1 MVCATPRAGR
11 NVRAT
16 GILVRVG
23 AVVALAW
30 VTGFV
35 LFTATIPEATPISV
49 ATDGVVVLTGGPGR
63 LARGVTVMQ
72 AGSAQRMLVSGVDEA
87 VTRAE
92 IAAALDS
99 DGDGHSLDA
108 AARIANRRLLGSV
121 VDLGYSAVDTRS
133 NAAETTDWIAANRFR
148 SLRLVTSAWHM
159 RRAEL
164 ELRAQ
169 LPADIAIVTDAV
181 PNEPAAASVAREY
194 NKLLLRWVVLKLG
207 IAR

>member
-1 MVCATPRAGR
+1 MS
-11 NVRAT
+11 AT
-16 GILVRVG
+16 GLLVRVG
-23 AVVALAW
+23 AVAALVW
-30 VTGFV
+30 LTGFV
-35 LFTATIPEATPISV
+35 LFTATLPEATPLAV
-49 ATDGVVVLTGGPGR
+49 ATDAVVVLTGGPGR
-63 LARGVTVMQ
+63 LARGVAVMQ
-72 AGSAQRMLVSGVDEA
+72 AGSARRMLVSGVGEA

-92 IAAALDS
+92 LAATLDAGI
-99 DGDGHSLDA
+99 DGRSLDA
-108 AARIANRRLLGSV
+108 AARLANRRLLAAQ

-133 NAAETTDWIAANRFR
+133 NAAETTDWMAANNFK

-169 LPADIAIVTDAV
+169 LPADIAIITDAV
-181 PNEPAAASVAREY
+181 PNEPAATRVAREY

>member
-1 MVCATPRAGR
+1 MS
-11 NVRAT
+11 AT
-16 GILVRVG
+16 GLLVRVG
-23 AVVALAW
+23 AVAALVW
-30 VTGFV
+30 LTGFV
-35 LFTATIPEATPISV
+35 LFTATLPEATPLAV
-49 ATDGVVVLTGGPGR
+49 ATDAVVVLTGGPGR
-63 LARGVTVMQ
+63 LARGVAVMQ
-72 AGSAQRMLVSGVDEA
+72 AGSARRMLVSGVGEA

-92 IAAALDS
+92 LAATLDAGI
-99 DGDGHSLDA
+99 DGRSLDA
-108 AARIANRRLLGSV
+108 AARLANRRLLAAQ

-133 NAAETTDWIAANRFR
+133 NAAETTDWMAANNFK

-169 LPADIAIVTDAV
+169 LHADIAIVTDAV
-181 PNEPAAASVAREY
+181 PNEPAATRVAREY

>member
-1 MVCATPRAGR
+1 MS
-11 NVRAT
+11 AT
-16 GILVRVG
+16 GLIVRIG
-23 AVVALAW
+23 AVGALAW

-35 LFTATIPEATPISV
+35 LFTATLPDATPLAV

-63 LARGVTVMQ
+63 LARGVAVMQ
-72 AGSAQRMLVSGVDEA
+72 AGSAKRMLVSGVGEA
-87 VTRAE
+87 VTRAQ
-92 IAAALDS
+92 IAATLDS
-99 DGDGHSLDA
+99 DAEGHAIDA
-108 AARIANRRLLGSV
+108 AARIANRRLLAAQ
-121 VDLGYSAVDTRS
+121 VDLGYGAVDTRS
-133 NAAETTDWIAANRFR
+133 NAAETTEWADDHGFH

-169 LPADIAIVTDAV
+169 LPRSTVIITDAV
-181 PNEPAAASVAREY
+181 PIEPAAASVAREY

>member
-1 MVCATPRAGR
+1 MS
-11 NVRAT
+11 AT
-16 GILVRVG
+16 GLLVRVG
-23 AVVALAW
+23 AVAALVW
-30 VTGFV
+30 LTGFV
-35 LFTATIPEATPISV
+35 LFTATLPEATPLAV
-49 ATDGVVVLTGGPGR
+49 ATDAVVVLTGGPGR
-63 LARGVTVMQ
+63 LARGVAVMQ
-72 AGSAQRMLVSGVDEA
+72 AGSARRMLVSGVGEA

-92 IAAALDS
+92 LAATLD
-99 DGDGHSLDA
+99 DGADGRSLDA
-108 AARIANRRLLGSV
+108 AARLANRRLLAAQ

-133 NAAETTDWIAANRFR
+133 NAAETTDWMAANNFK

-169 LPADIAIVTDAV
+169 LPADIAIITDAV
-181 PNEPAAASVAREY
+181 PNEPAATRVAREY

>member
-1 MVCATPRAGR
+1 MSAGGLI
-11 NVRAT
+11 VRIAA
-16 GILVRVG
+16 VG
-23 AVVALAW
+23 ALAW

-35 LFTATIPEATPISV
+35 LFTATLPDATPLAV

-63 LARGVTVMQ
+63 LARGVAVMQ
-72 AGSAQRMLVSGVDEA
+72 AGSAKRMLVSGVGEA

-92 IAAALDS
+92 IAATLDS
-99 DGDGHSLDA
+99 DGEGHALDA
-108 AARIANRRLLGSV
+108 AARIANRRLLAAQ
-121 VDLGYSAVDTRS
+121 VDLGYGAVDTRS
-133 NAAETTDWIAANRFR
+133 NAAETTEWIADNGFH

-169 LPADIAIVTDAV
+169 LPRSTVIITDAV
-181 PNEPAAASVAREY
+181 PIEPAAASVAREY

>member
-1 MVCATPRAGR
+1 MSATGLL
-11 NVRAT
+11 VRA
-16 GILVRVG
+16 G

-35 LFTATIPEATPISV
+35 LFTAMIPAATPLAV
-49 ATDGVVVLTGGPGR
+49 ATDAVVVLTGGPGR
-63 LARGVTVMQ
+63 LPRGVAVMQ
-72 AGSAQRMLVSGVDEA
+72 AGSARRMLVSGVGEA

-92 IAAALDS
+92 IAATLDS
-99 DGDGHSLDA
+99 DIDGRSLDA
-108 AARIANRRLLGSV
+108 AARIANRRLLASH

-133 NAAETTDWIAANRFR
+133 NAAETTDWIDANGFQ

-169 LPADIAIVTDAV
+169 LPANIVIIMAMSTLGTLHRQ
-181 PNEPAAASVAREY
+181 ASAC
-194 NKLLLRWVVLKLG
+194 LS
-207 IAR
+207 IARAGHSHKMCLMSCLDCPS

>member
-1 MVCATPRAGR
+1 MS
-11 NVRAT
+11 AT
-16 GILVRVG
+16 GLLVRVG
-23 AVVALAW
+23 AVAALVW
-30 VTGFV
+30 LTGCA
-35 LFTATIPEATPISV
+35 LFTATLPEATPLAV
-49 ATDGVVVLTGGPGR
+49 ATDAVVVLTGGPGR
-63 LARGVTVMQ
+63 LARGVAVMQ
-72 AGSAQRMLVSGVDEA
+72 AGSARRMLVSGVGEA

-92 IAAALDS
+92 LAATLD
-99 DGDGHSLDA
+99 DGADGRSLDA
-108 AARIANRRLLGSV
+108 AARLANRRLLAAQ

-133 NAAETTDWIAANRFR
+133 NAAETTDWMAANNFK

-181 PNEPAAASVAREY
+181 PNEPAATRVAREY

>member
-1 MVCATPRAGR
+1 MS
-11 NVRAT
+11 AT
-16 GILVRVG
+16 GLLVRVG
-23 AVVALAW
+23 AVAALVW
-30 VTGFV
+30 LTGFV
-35 LFTATIPEATPISV
+35 LFTATLPEATPLAV
-49 ATDGVVVLTGGPGR
+49 ATDAVVVLTGGPGR
-63 LARGVTVMQ
+63 LARGVAVMQ
-72 AGSAQRMLVSGVDEA
+72 AGSARRMLVSGVGEA

-92 IAAALDS
+92 LAATLD
-99 DGDGHSLDA
+99 DGADGRSLDA
-108 AARIANRRLLGSV
+108 AARLANRRLLAAQ

-133 NAAETTDWIAANRFR
+133 NAAETTDWMAANNFK

-181 PNEPAAASVAREY
+181 PNEPAATRVAREY

>member
-1 MVCATPRAGR
+1 MS
-11 NVRAT
+11 AT
-16 GILVRVG
+16 GLLVRVG
-23 AVVALAW
+23 AVAALVW
-30 VTGFV
+30 LTGFV
-35 LFTATIPEATPISV
+35 LFTATLPEATPLAV
-49 ATDGVVVLTGGPGR
+49 AADAVVVLTGGPGR
-63 LARGVTVMQ
+63 LARGVAVMQ
-72 AGSAQRMLVSGVDEA
+72 AGSARRMLVSGVGEA

-92 IAAALDS
+92 LAATLD
-99 DGDGHSLDA
+99 DGADGRSLDA
-108 AARIANRRLLGSV
+108 AARLANRRLLAAQ

-133 NAAETTDWIAANRFR
+133 NAAETTDWMAANNFK

-169 LPADIAIVTDAV
+169 LPADIAIITDAV
-181 PNEPAAASVAREY
+181 PNEPAAARVAREY

>member
-1 MVCATPRAGR
+1 MSVSGALVRAG
-11 NVRAT
+11 
-16 GILVRVG
+16 
-23 AVVALAW
+23 AVAALAW

-35 LFTATIPEATPISV
+35 LFTATLPEATPLAV

-63 LARGVTVMQ
+63 LSRGVAVMQ
-72 AGSAQRMLVSGVDEA
+72 AGSARRMLVSGVGEA

-92 IAAALDS
+92 IAATLDS
-99 DGDGHSLDA
+99 DGAGHSLDA
-108 AARIANRRLLGSV
+108 AARIANRRLLASA
-121 VDLGYSAVDTRS
+121 VDLGYSAIDTRS
-133 NAAETTDWIAANRFR
+133 NAAETTDWIAANKFR

-169 LPADIAIVTDAV
+169 LPAEITIIADAV
-181 PNEPAAASVAREY
+181 PIEPAAASVAREY

>member
-1 MVCATPRAGR
+1 MSAG
-11 NVRAT
+11 
-16 GILVRVG
+16 GLLVRIAAVG
-23 AVVALAW
+23 ALAW

-35 LFTATIPEATPISV
+35 LFTATLPDATPLAV

-63 LARGVTVMQ
+63 LARGVAVMQ
-72 AGSAQRMLVSGVDEA
+72 AGSAKRMLVSGVGEA

-92 IAAALDS
+92 IAATLDS
-99 DGDGHSLDA
+99 DGEGHALDA
-108 AARIANRRLLGSV
+108 AARIANRRLLAAQ
-121 VDLGYSAVDTRS
+121 VDLGYGAVDTRS
-133 NAAETTDWIAANRFR
+133 NAAETTEWIADNGFH

-169 LPADIAIVTDAV
+169 LPRSTVIITDAV
-181 PNEPAAASVAREY
+181 PIEPAAASVAREY